1 MVGPE
6 AGEGGG
12 GGDAGVGGGGGEEGK
27 EHHGSEG
34 EALRRK
40 PEVSAVSHS
49 HTCSQRDLGPVP
61 ASPLALMFSS
71 VKWKG

>member
-6 AGEGGG
+6 AGEGGS

-40 PEVSAVSHS
+40 SLRSQQSAIPTLAPSE
-49 HTCSQRDLGPVP
+49 TWGQFL
-61 ASPLALMFSS
+61 PLL
-71 VKWKG
+71 WP